1 MKKCN
6 LLFVLIF
13 LIPCTTSAQQLYWVQ
28 YQAKTTSLAE
38 APIFFSD
45 KAVSNRVQH
54 NIPWDNTDLP
64 IDTEAAQWSEQL
76 GEVIVH
82 SRWFNASLI
91 YSNEV
96 LSNLELPA
104 FVRCIKSYRQQ
115 STMELSVFAET
126 DAKPTQLL
134 AKYQTN
140 SLQADT
146 LKKLGLAGKN
156 IRIAVFDVGFNGI
169 EDHIAF
175 QHIYARNGIIK
186 TKDFIRNKEDKTK
199 GGSHGTAVLSCIAGY
214 FGNQRMGLATDAEF
228 LLARTEHNN
237 REPFAEEAYWLAAA
251 EWADLNGANIISSSL
266 GYTYHRYFP
275 SDMDGRTS
283 LVSRAATM
291 ASKKGILVV
300 NAMGNDGDNGWHYV
314 STPADADSV
323 LSIGGIDPFKN
334 THINFSSYG
343 PNNNGTLKPNV
354 SAAGYAVCAK
364 PDGNYTHMY
373 GTSFATPLISGLA
386 ACVWQQHPEF
396 TNMELK
402 AFLET
407 KGHLAPYFDYA
418 IGYGAPQVFALTK
431 GVKPKYDLKQNELRV
446 SLDPNTKQYDG
457 LQSNLHCNN
466 AVYVAISNAEG
477 KLTHYFTYQL
487 TDPVNS
493 IYLPALPAGGA
504 LKLSFQGNYETIKIP

>member
-1 MKKCN
+1 MKISK
-6 LLFVLIF
+6 LLFVLAIVCF
-13 LIPCTTSAQQLYWVQ
+13 GEATAQNFYWISYTPKSTPLNEVET
-28 YQAKTTSLAE
+28 Y
-38 APIFFSD
+38 FSPN
-45 KAVSNRVQH
+45 AIQNRIKH
-54 NIPWDNTDLP
+54 NIAWENTDLP
-64 IDTEAAQWSEQL
+64 LDNDVLAWSEKQ
-76 GEVIVH
+76 GEVVVH
-82 SRWFNASLI
+82 SRWLNATLLYTNKSL
-91 YSNEV
+91 EA
-96 LSNLELPA
+96 LS
-104 FVRCIKSYRQQ
+104 SYPKVVKVTPYNNAT
-115 STMELSVFAET
+115 SATVASVNNT
-126 DAKPTQLL
+126 NINPTVAL

-146 LKKLGLAGKN
+146 LQTLGLTGKN
-156 IRIAVFDVGFNGI
+156 IRIAVFDVGFNGV

-175 QHIYARNGIIK
+175 QHLYARNKIIA
-186 TKDFIRNKEDKTK
+186 TKDFIRNKENRTK

-214 FGNQRMGLATDAEF
+214 FGDTRTGLATDAEF
-228 LLARTEHNN
+228 LLARTEHNV
-237 REPFAEEAYWLAAA
+237 REPFAEEVYWLAAA

-275 SDMDGRTS
+275 ADMDGRTS
-283 LVSRAATM
+283 LVARAATM

-300 NAMGNDGDNGWHYV
+300 NAMGNDGDNGWHYI

-323 LSIGGIDPFKN
+323 LSVGGIDPYNN

-396 TNMELK
+396 TNMQLK
-402 AFLET
+402 AYLET

-418 IGYGAPQVFALTK
+418 VGYGAPQVFYLKK
-431 GVKPKYDLKQNELRV
+431 GVKPKYDLKQNELRI
-446 SLDPNTKQYDG
+446 SLDPTTKQYQG
-457 LQSNLHCNN
+457 LQSNLHRNN
-466 AVYVAISNAEG
+466 AVYVAINNAEG
-477 KLTHYFTYQL
+477 KLTHYYTYQL

-493 IYLPALPAGGA
+493 IYLPTLPAGGTI
-504 LKLSFQGNYETIKIP
+504 KLSFQGNYETIKIP

>member
-6 LLFVLIF
+6 LILALVIF
-13 LIPCTTSAQQLYWVQ
+13 ISYTTCAQQLYWVQ
-28 YQAKTTSLAE
+28 YQTKTTSLAE
-38 APIFFSD
+38 APTFFSE
-45 KAVSNRVQH
+45 KASANRVQH
-54 NIPWDNTDLP
+54 NIPWDNADLP
-64 IDTEAAQWSEQL
+64 IDTKAKQWSELL

-96 LSNLELPA
+96 LSNIELPL
-104 FVRCIKSYRQQ
+104 FVRSIKPYHQQ
-115 STMELSVFAET
+115 SIMELSSFAET

-146 LKKLGLAGKN
+146 LKKLGLTGKN
-156 IRIAVFDVGFNGI
+156 ILIAVFDVGFNGI

-186 TKDFIRNKEDKTK
+186 TKDFIRNKEDKTN

-214 FGNQRMGLATDAEF
+214 YGEQPMGLATDANF
-228 LLARTEHNN
+228 LLARTEHNY

-266 GYTYHRYFP
+266 GYTYHRYIP
-275 SDMDGRTS
+275 SDMNGKTS
-283 LVSRAATM
+283 LVARAATM

-300 NAMGNDGDNGWHYV
+300 NAMGNDGDNGWHYI

-323 LSIGGIDPFKN
+323 LSIGGISPQN
-334 THINFSSYG
+334 NLHINFSSYG
-343 PNNNGTLKPNV
+343 PNNDGLLKPNV
-354 SAAGYAVCAK
+354 CASGYAVCAK
-364 PDGNYTHMY
+364 PDGNYAHMF

-402 AFLET
+402 AFLES

-418 IGYGAPQVFALTK
+418 VGYGVPQVLGIKK
-431 GVKPKYDLKQNELRV
+431 GQKPTFQLQQDELRV
-446 SLDPNTKQYDG
+446 FVDEDSKIYEGLHPNINNNNGLYVAVVDESAKITSYYTYQILDPVT
-457 LQSNLHCNN
+457 
-466 AVYVAISNAEG
+466 
-477 KLTHYFTYQL
+477 
-487 TDPVNS
+487 S
-493 IYLPALPAGGA
+493 ITLPALPHGGII
-504 LKLSFQGNYETIKIP
+504 KLSYQGNYETIKIP